1 MEYSFSR
8 LIIAASLACLIMG
21 AAALQQMRLGRPIAK
36 VKYFLLKL
44 AVLVWLVS
52 GRFVGTFYSHGFDVA
67 WYIFGAAV
75 SLAGCIVAGIAVLA
89 WAVFTR
95 RKQDR

>member
-8 LIIAASLACLIMG
+8 LIIAAGLACLAMG
-21 AAALQQMRLGRPIAK
+21 MAAIQQMRLGRPLRK
-36 VKYFLLKL
+36 VKNFLLKL
-44 AVLVWLVS
+44 AVLIWLVS
-52 GRFVGTFYSHGFDVA
+52 GLFVGTFYSHGFDVA

-75 SLAGCIVAGIAVLA
+75 SLAGCVVAGIVVLA

-95 RKQDR
+95 RKQDS

>member
-8 LIIAASLACLIMG
+8 LIIAAGLACLVMG
-21 AAALQQMRLGRPIAK
+21 MAAIQQMRLGRPIRK

-44 AVLVWLVS
+44 AMLIWLVS
-52 GRFVGTFYSHGFDVA
+52 GLFIGTFYSHGFDVA

-75 SLAGCIVAGIAVLA
+75 SVAGCIVAGIVVLA
-89 WAVFTR
+89 RAVFTR
-95 RKQDR
+95 RKQGS